1 MATEIYGAKDVY
13 FERESRQKID
23 RFVKLGYGKLPVCI
37 AKTQSSLSDNAKLI
51 GAPKDFTITV
61 TDARLAAGAGFMVI
75 ICGDMMLMPGL
86 PEVPAAAR
94 MDIDSQGNISGL
106 F

>member
-1 MATEIYGAKDVY
+1 
-13 FERESRQKID
+13 
-23 RFVKLGYGKLPVCI
+23 
-37 AKTQSSLSDNAKLI
+37 
-51 GAPKDFTITV
+51 V